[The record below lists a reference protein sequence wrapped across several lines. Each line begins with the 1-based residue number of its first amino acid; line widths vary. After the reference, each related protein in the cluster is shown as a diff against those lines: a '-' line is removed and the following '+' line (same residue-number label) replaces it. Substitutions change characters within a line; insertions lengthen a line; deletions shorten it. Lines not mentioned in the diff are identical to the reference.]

1 MRLTYPVRHAVG
13 FIGRPQAGSERG
25 AGVRKHEKNSSLRVG
40 AILVFYFLSRSISD
54 EVTSAT
60 EQRRLACNFFRS
72 CNLSRTRFGVEWTST
87 EAQVSEVF
95 VRIGDHVTIT
105 DGPLAGLIGRLAS
118 LAEQRAVVIVHVRGR
133 QVEVEMEL
141 DWVATTAP
149 QRKLVTRLRES
160 AIQRRRS
167 DPA

>member
-1 MRLTYPVRHAVG
+1 VCRISRDFP
-13 FIGRPQAGSERG
+13 
-25 AGVRKHEKNSSLRVG
+25 NSNAWLR
-40 AILVFYFLSRSISD
+40 SD
-54 EVTSAT
+54 SK
-60 EQRRLACNFFRS
+60 
-72 CNLSRTRFGVEWTST
+72 WTST
-87 EAQVSEVF
+87 KAQVSEVF

-118 LAEQRAVVIVHVRGR
+118 LAEQRAVVIVHVRGP

-149 QRKLVTRLRES
+149 QRKLVTRLHES